1 VNDHLRNEIYLYLD
15 SNLITQ
21 EIPPEEM
28 VSSLASIFELSGFD
42 AMMVYADWTFN
53 LIPKE
58 DDELMKLEEEL
69 DKESLD
75 WEKRDSE
82 NE

>member
-1 VNDHLRNEIYLYLD
+1 VNDHLRNEIYLFLD
-15 SNLITQ
+15 SNLIHK

-53 LIPKE
+53 LIPK
-58 DDELMKLEEEL
+58 DDELMELEEEL
-69 DKESLD
+69 DKESLE
-75 WEKRDSE
+75 WERKDSE